1 MKGTKGNSFYG
12 MAIAGGLWILWGVRM
27 WTSTCGMVWMKFYI
41 IKCQLTKECK
51 VFEPA
56 LYSEVS
62 EFGGYLAGIWWV
74 SLQTLE

>member
-1 MKGTKGNSFYG
+1 
-12 MAIAGGLWILWGVRM
+12 M